1 MTGHV
6 IKINENKCIG
16 CGICVKDCAANN
28 IGLKNGKAC
37 VMSNDCIM
45 CGHCVAVCPKEAVA
59 ISGYGT
65 GPIAKTGD
73 IRLNP
78 DSVLDVI
85 RFRRSVRQFQ
95 DKKIPH
101 NVLEQV
107 LEAGRL
113 THTAKNMQDVSFAV
127 LEKEKARI
135 EQMAVRLF
143 RKVKPFAGLFSPLA
157 RRNQIDD
164 NFFFFHAPAVVV
176 VIAKNTINGA
186 LAAQNMEFAAEA
198 NGLGVLYSGYF
209 AAAAKFSRKIK
220 KELGLSR
227 GQTVVTAL
235 VLGYPKV
242 RFLRSAQREKIN
254 VKYL

>member
-1 MTGHV
+1 MTEHI
-6 IKINENKCIG
+6 IKINDNKCIG
-16 CGICVKDCAANN
+16 CGICAKDCAASN

-37 VMSNDCIM
+37 VISNDCIM
-45 CGHCVAVCPKEAVA
+45 CGHCAAVCPKGAVS
-59 ISGYGT
+59 ISGYDSE
-65 GPIAKTGD
+65 PVEKTGE

-78 DSVLDVI
+78 GEVLDVI

-95 DKKIPH
+95 DKRIPY

-127 LEKEKARI
+127 LEKEKTRI
-135 EQMAVRLF
+135 EQMAVSLF
-143 RKVKPFAGLFSPLA
+143 KKLKPIANLFSPLA
-157 RRNQIDD
+157 RRSKIDGH
-164 NFFFFHAPAVVV
+164 FFFFHAPVVVV
-176 VIAKNTINGA
+176 VIAKNTVNGA
-186 LAAQNMEFAAEA
+186 LAAQNMEFVAEA

-220 KELGLSR
+220 KAIGLSR
-227 GQTVVTAL
+227 GQKVVTAL

-242 RFLRSAQREKIN
+242 RYLRSAQREKIN

>member
-1 MTGHV
+1 MMGHV
-6 IKINENKCIG
+6 IKINDKKCIG
-16 CGICVKDCAANN
+16 CGICAGDCAANN
-28 IGLKNGKAC
+28 IRLENGKAC
-37 VMSNDCIM
+37 VVLNDCIM
-45 CGHCVAVCPKEAVA
+45 CGHCVAVCPMEAVS
-59 ISGYGT
+59 ISGYET
-65 GPIAKTGD
+65 GPKAKAGD

-78 DSVLDVI
+78 DNVLDVI

-101 NVLEQV
+101 NVLEQI

-127 LEKEKARI
+127 LEKEKAKI

-143 RKVKPFAGLFSPLA
+143 RKVKPFADLFSPLA

-164 NFFFFHAPAVVV
+164 HFFFFNAPVVIA
-176 VIAKNTINGA
+176 VIAKNSVNGA
-186 LAAQNMEFAAEA
+186 LAAQNMEFVAEA

-209 AAAAKFSRKIK
+209 AAAAKFSGKIRKSM
-220 KELGLSR
+220 GLSR
-227 GQTVVTAL
+227 GQKVVTAL

-242 RFLRSAQREKIN
+242 RYLRSAQREKLD